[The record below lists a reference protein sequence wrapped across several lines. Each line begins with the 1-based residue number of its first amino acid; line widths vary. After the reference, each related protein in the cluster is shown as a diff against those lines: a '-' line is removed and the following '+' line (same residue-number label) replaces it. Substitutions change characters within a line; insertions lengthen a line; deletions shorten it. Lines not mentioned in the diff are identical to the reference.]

1 MFMDFIH
8 HMGGTA
14 PKTVL
19 TDQDSATIAAIIDL
33 NKYNGMNIKHMYDS
47 WHFLKSLKLKGE
59 NKSKAHRAIFKFMT
73 AEDDTEI
80 RMAEKYLR

>member
-1 MFMDFIH
+1 
-8 HMGGTA
+8 MGGIA

-19 TDQDSATIAAIIDL
+19 TDQDSATIAAINDL
-33 NKYNGMNIKHMYDS
+33 NKYNDHMNIKHMYDS

>member
-1 MFMDFIH
+1 
-8 HMGGTA
+8 MGGIA

-33 NKYNGMNIKHMYDS
+33 NKYNDHMNIKHMYDS
-47 WHFLKSLKLKGE
+47 WHFLKSLKLKGA